1 MKRRTGWALLA
12 LTALVLLGLA
22 WDPSSHAARQEQ
34 GQRQKQKR
42 VLENIDSRK
51 NGDKETQGK
60 FEARRQR
67 NAERFGDKHASVVKN
82 LSLAR
87 AAFKDVTP
95 GVEIEVDEQ
104 TQAPQ
109 VVRARGSQRLAKKAR
124 GRLSGESLVRDFLG
138 RNARLYGLTTRQ
150 VEKLKKISEY
160 KNPEGNLSWI
170 DLKQELDGLPVFQA
184 ELRAAF
190 DADGNLFQTVSTLV
204 PGLNDDEESGRKGG
218 AASMKALPEPTLSAA
233 QAVAHGAASLGIT
246 VNPNE
251 LTVKEQDSDG
261 HVVILNAGPFAN
273 DIKVEL
279 QYFPMKAGEVT
290 LAWSMILYQDEP
302 AYYTFVDAES
312 GDLLWRKN
320 LVNDQTQ
327 TATYVVYSSDSPAPL
342 TPLPL
347 SELLTATVPTI
358 QGAAV
363 PRTSFTLIT
372 QHPLFND
379 PWLNDG
385 DNTTIGNNVDAGLD
399 LVAPDGIEPATRPIG
414 APLRVFDFAY
424 NPAPGSPPPGDAPTV
439 ANFRFGEVVNMFY
452 WTNKF
457 HDILYGLGFTEGAR
471 NFQLN
476 NYGRGGV
483 GNDRVLAQGQD
494 FSNTNNANF
503 LTPPD
508 GTSGRMQMFIFTG
521 PTPDRSSGLDQEIL
535 IHELTH
541 GVSNRLHGNA
551 AGLNFAQGGGMGEG
565 WGDFFGRAIL
575 SDASEDING
584 IYGAGGWSTQ
594 LIVAGYQ
601 NNYYYGIRRFPYA
614 LKTTLGLNGKPHN
627 PLTFADV
634 DQSKINLTDGAF
646 PRGPI
651 GSATAAE
658 VHNVGEVWCMV
669 LLEVRARLIA
679 LHGFAVGNQRA
690 MQLAIDG
697 MKLEPADP
705 TMLQA
710 RDAILAASAA
720 SGGGPLEEKAI
731 WEGFASRGMGFG
743 ATVSAA
749 NSNPITVGESFDTPN
764 LQIGDVNIVVESCP
778 SAGHADP
785 GESIELAVELT
796 NPLSAT
802 ATGVTAEIVGGGSA
816 SYGDIA
822 GLGSATRNLSYT
834 VPSSAT
840 CGETIALTININSSF
855 GPVSKTYLLQIG
867 APTSMGPAVSY
878 STGNVAVPLPDVTTT
893 DIPITVPDTG
903 FVGDVNVRVRLNHTF
918 DGDLVIS
925 LIAPDGTSVALA
937 NNRGG
942 AGDNYGNGANDC
954 SGTPTVFDDAAGT
967 PISAGVAPFAGTFR
981 PDQAL
986 SALNGK
992 QMNGVW
998 KLRVNDTANLD
1009 TGTLGCATIEIQPQ
1023 LYFCCGVAG
1032 TPIISAAPPAVMV
1045 SESVAPANGAP
1056 DPDETVTMSF
1066 PLVNVG
1072 TGPTTNLV
1080 ATLLPGGGV
1089 NAPSGPQNYGSF
1101 SPVDP
1106 AVSRDFTF
1114 VASGTCGGNITAT
1127 FQLQDGAMN
1136 LGTVTFTIQIG
1147 ATLVGNT
1154 VGSNAT
1160 NIVIPGVGT
1169 GAATGAPANPYPSN
1183 INIAGVVGTVTKV
1196 TATLTGFSHTF
1207 PSDVD
1212 VLLVGPGGQKLL
1224 LMSDVGG
1231 GTDAVNANLV
1241 FDDTGPAIGATIVSG
1256 TFRPTNVGAGDLFP
1270 APAPAGPYPATS
1282 LSIFNGVNPNGTW
1295 SLYVVDD
1302 AGVDVGSISGG
1313 WSLSITTA
1321 VPLCNAQ
1328 ACSIGVVNLTQAN
1341 DPGLCGAIV
1350 NYPAPTIVGSCG
1362 VITYVPPSGS
1372 FFPVGVTNVLATGTS
1387 TIDNSTTDTSPF
1399 TVTVND
1405 TEGPSVTDPI
1415 ASPSSLWPPN
1425 HQMRNVTVSYSATD
1439 NCTSAGNITCIIS
1452 SVTSNEPVNGTDDGD
1467 TAPDWQ
1473 IVNNHLVRLRAE
1485 RSGIGTGRIYTITVR
1500 CTDQYGNHTFKTV
1513 LVTVPL
1519 SQ

>member
-12 LTALVLLGLA
+12 LTALVLLALA

-34 GQRQKQKR
+34 GQKQKQKR

-51 NGDKETQGK
+51 NGDKETQRK
-60 FEARRQR
+60 FEAKRQR
-67 NAERFGDKHASVVKN
+67 NAERFGDKHASVVKA

-87 AAFKDVTP
+87 AAFKDVAP

-109 VVRARGSQRLAKKAR
+109 VVRARGNQRLAKKAR
-124 GRLSGESLVRDFLG
+124 GRISGESVVRDFLG

-150 VEKLKKISEY
+150 VAKLKKISEY

-190 DADGNLFQTVSTLV
+190 DADGNLFQTVSSLV

-233 QAVAHGAASLGIT
+233 QAVAYGAASLGIN

-261 HVVILNAGPFAN
+261 HVVIFSAGPFAN

-327 TATYVVYSSDSPAPL
+327 TATYVVYGGDNPAPL
-342 TPLPL
+342 SPLLNLL
-347 SELLTATVPTI
+347 SATVPTD

-363 PRTSFTLIT
+363 GRDTFTLIT
-372 QHPLFND
+372 QHPSFND

-385 DNTTIGNNVDAGLD
+385 DNTTTGNNVDAGLD
-399 LVAPDGIEPATRPIG
+399 LVAPDGIDVGTRPIG
-414 APLRVFDFAY
+414 APFRVFDFAY
-424 NPAPGSPPPGDAPTV
+424 NPAPGIPPPGDAPTLV
-439 ANFRFGEVVNMFY
+439 NYRNGEVVNMFY
-452 WTNKF
+452 WTNRF
-457 HDILYGLGFTEGAR
+457 HDIMYGLGFTELAR
-471 NFQLN
+471 NFQQN
-476 NYGRGGV
+476 NFGRGGV

-494 FSNTNNANF
+494 SSGTNNANF

-508 GTSGRMQMFIFTG
+508 GTPGRMQMFIFNG
-521 PTPDRSSGLDQEIL
+521 PTPDRTSGVDQEII

-551 AGLNFAQGGGMGEG
+551 SGLNFAQGGGMGEG
-565 WGDFFGRAIL
+565 WGDFMARAIL

-584 IYGAGGWSTQ
+584 LYGAGGYSTFQ
-594 LIVAGYQ
+594 LNGVVPTYN

-614 LKTTLGLNGKPHN
+614 LKTTVGLNGKPHN

-634 DQSKINLTDGAF
+634 DASKISLTDGAF

-651 GSATAAE
+651 GSATAHQ
-658 VHNVGEVWCMV
+658 VHNVGEVWCMT

-679 LHGFAVGNQRA
+679 LHGFAVGNQRV
-690 MQLAIDG
+690 MQLVIDG

-705 TMLQA
+705 TILQA

-720 SGGGPLEEKAI
+720 SSGGPLEEKAI
-731 WEGFASRGMGFG
+731 WEGFAARGMGFG

-749 NSNPITVGESFDTPN
+749 NSAPITVGESFDTPN
-764 LQIGDVNIVVESCP
+764 LTLGNVAIVEESCP
-778 SAGHADP
+778 SALHADP
-785 GESIELAVELT
+785 GETIALAVQLN

-822 GLGSATRNLSYT
+822 GLGSATQNLSYT

-878 STGNVAVPLPDVTTT
+878 STGNVVVPLPDVATT

-942 AGDNYGNGANDC
+942 AGDN
-954 SGTPTVFDDAAGT
+954 
-967 PISAGVAPFAGTFR
+967 
-981 PDQAL
+981 
-986 SALNGK
+986 
-992 QMNGVW
+992 
-998 KLRVNDTANLD
+998 
-1009 TGTLGCATIEIQPQ
+1009 
-1023 LYFCCGVAG
+1023 
-1032 TPIISAAPPAVMV
+1032 
-1045 SESVAPANGAP
+1045 
-1056 DPDETVTMSF
+1056 
-1066 PLVNVG
+1066 
-1072 TGPTTNLV
+1072 
-1080 ATLLPGGGV
+1080 
-1089 NAPSGPQNYGSF
+1089 
-1101 SPVDP
+1101 
-1106 AVSRDFTF
+1106 
-1114 VASGTCGGNITAT
+1114 
-1127 FQLQDGAMN
+1127 
-1136 LGTVTFTIQIG
+1136 
-1147 ATLVGNT
+1147 
-1154 VGSNAT
+1154 
-1160 NIVIPGVGT
+1160 
-1169 GAATGAPANPYPSN
+1169 
-1183 INIAGVVGTVTKV
+1183 
-1196 TATLTGFSHTF
+1196 
-1207 PSDVD
+1207 
-1212 VLLVGPGGQKLL
+1212 
-1224 LMSDVGG
+1224 
-1231 GTDAVNANLV
+1231 
-1241 FDDTGPAIGATIVSG
+1241 
-1256 TFRPTNVGAGDLFP
+1256 
-1270 APAPAGPYPATS
+1270 
-1282 LSIFNGVNPNGTW
+1282 
-1295 SLYVVDD
+1295 
-1302 AGVDVGSISGG
+1302 
-1313 WSLSITTA
+1313 
-1321 VPLCNAQ
+1321 
-1328 ACSIGVVNLTQAN
+1328 
-1341 DPGLCGAIV
+1341 
-1350 NYPAPTIVGSCG
+1350 
-1362 VITYVPPSGS
+1362 
-1372 FFPVGVTNVLATGTS
+1372 
-1387 TIDNSTTDTSPF
+1387 
-1399 TVTVND
+1399 
-1405 TEGPSVTDPI
+1405 
-1415 ASPSSLWPPN
+1415 
-1425 HQMRNVTVSYSATD
+1425 
-1439 NCTSAGNITCIIS
+1439 
-1452 SVTSNEPVNGTDDGD
+1452 
-1467 TAPDWQ
+1467 
-1473 IVNNHLVRLRAE
+1473 
-1485 RSGIGTGRIYTITVR
+1485 
-1500 CTDQYGNHTFKTV
+1500 
-1513 LVTVPL
+1513 
-1519 SQ
+1519 